1 MYSAKGGQIM
11 RLKYVPIY
19 SQYKNNIFWILKTA
33 ISKND
38 MELTGTC
45 GMSDDD
51 TVQICGIFHS
61 LYYQR
66 FVSPNEARDFHSG
79 KCKSYESFEK
89 GMMPTCLFAD
99 KCGAYARVLEQIAAD
114 EPTCNEE

>member
-45 GMSDDD
+45 GMSDKTLGFPDSANFC
-51 TVQICGIFHS
+51 VNLVKSRGYS
-61 LYYQR
+61 LWFFR
-66 FVSPNEARDFHSG
+66 LS
-79 KCKSYESFEK
+79 
-89 GMMPTCLFAD
+89 
-99 KCGAYARVLEQIAAD
+99 
-114 EPTCNEE
+114 

>member
-19 SQYKNNIFWILKTA
+19 SQHKNNIFWILKTA

-45 GMSDDD
+45 GMSDYY
-51 TVQICGIFHS
+51 
-61 LYYQR
+61 LY
-66 FVSPNEARDFHSG
+66 EEL
-79 KCKSYESFEK
+79 ESHQF
-89 GMMPTCLFAD
+89 
-99 KCGAYARVLEQIAAD
+99 
-114 EPTCNEE
+114 

>member
-19 SQYKNNIFWILKTA
+19 SQHKNNIFWILKTA

-45 GMSDDD
+45 GMSD
-51 TVQICGIFHS
+51 T
-61 LYYQR
+61 
-66 FVSPNEARDFHSG
+66 E
-79 KCKSYESFEK
+79 EK
-89 GMMPTCLFAD
+89 KIG
-99 KCGAYARVLEQIAAD
+99 
-114 EPTCNEE
+114 

>member
-45 GMSDDD
+45 GMSDINVPSIY
-51 TVQICGIFHS
+51 TSHYQNVTIFPSYRCNHVFATAGCRIY
-61 LYYQR
+61 LATYFTILFL
-66 FVSPNEARDFHSG
+66 FVILD
-79 KCKSYESFEK
+79 SFSRC
-89 GMMPTCLFAD
+89 T
-99 KCGAYARVLEQIAAD
+99 
-114 EPTCNEE
+114 